1 MHEQHEF
8 IESDDLFT
16 TGTFAYLVPGNEGRV
31 LDGRRTPGYI
41 ESFDKESC
49 MFIWRITAFEDK
61 GKYWEIPAEQ
71 IGSYQFRKN
80 SVTLTNQE
88 AAAIEDQCKVFCQQ
102 LSIPIDEEAYRI
114 TDTLIAEQEKCAIAW
129 LKEHSCFIAKQKS
142 FDFQTQI
149 GDPDLFCDLEKYMEA
164 EGLSILERKT
174 AEQYLLNPYSGEW
187 IKGMKIVMAEMGL
200 IAYNGY
206 IPRTKDIFCN
216 TGSKELRKKYIIARS
231 AFLRGIFKLA
241 GHSEVPLYRGMSS
254 TLNLFETPNTLVS
267 ATFSPD
273 TAREFASI
281 DNSTAYKSCYWVK
294 FAYPVKNLFMTFF
307 ETKQFNERYKEQ
319 EAIIYYRDKLTF

>member
-8 IESDDLFT
+8 MESDDLFV
-16 TGTFAYLVPGNEGRV
+16 TGTLAHLVPGNEGRV

-71 IGSYQFRKN
+71 IGSYQFR
-80 SVTLTNQE
+80 SGSAELTE
-88 AAAIEDQCKVFCQQ
+88 REVAAIDVQCKTYHQQ
-102 LSIPIDEEAYRI
+102 LSIPMDVAAYRI
-114 TDTLIAEQEKCAIAW
+114 TESLIAEQENRASAW
-129 LKEHSCFIAKQKS
+129 LKKYSRFVTKKKS
-142 FDFQTQI
+142 FDFHAQT
-149 GDPDLFCDLEKYMEA
+149 GDSDLFCDLEEYMEA
-164 EGLSILERKT
+164 EGLLALEKKT
-174 AEQYLLNPYSGEW
+174 ANQYMLNPYSGEW

-206 IPRTKDIFCN
+206 IPRTKDIFCGIGAK
-216 TGSKELRKKYIIARS
+216 TLRKKYIIARS
-231 AFLRGIFKLA
+231 AFLRGIFTLS
-241 GHSEVPLYRGMSS
+241 GYFEVPLYRGMSS
-254 TLNLFETPNTLVS
+254 SIALFETPNTLVS
-267 ATFSPD
+267 ATFSAD
-273 TAREFASI
+273 TAKEFAST

-294 FAYPVKNLFMTFF
+294 FFYPVRNLFMTFY